1 MDGNAE
7 MLDQLITKIR
17 SKNIGKEKPL
27 LDERSQAGKP
37 LSSVIEHNLQA
48 MQQIFEKCSD
58 ISFREFQLHST
69 KKIKAFIVYSDSL
82 CKPEIINDAILKP
95 IMLEVSARTENLHT
109 KADLNTNTAVY
120 TDTNLKTNV
129 GDMPGIIL
137 QHLLTNYKADTL
149 SLISEAADA
158 VLEDNLVLIIDGYP
172 IGIKASVQGYNIR
185 QINEPTTEPNIHG
198 PRDGFVENLGTNISL
213 LRRRIRTSLLK
224 AESITVGTLS
234 KTKVNICYIQ
244 GVANEK
250 IVAEVKSRIERIT
263 IDNIL
268 DSSYLEEFISDEP
281 ISLFPLVQY
290 TERPDRTAA
299 SLFEGRIAI
308 MVDNSPSALII
319 PCTFVTLIQASEDY
333 YYSALFA
340 SFARLGRFM
349 AINITLL
356 VPAVTVAVF
365 SVNQSLIPISLL
377 NTVAGAREN
386 LPLPISL
393 EIFLME
399 LVFELLREA
408 GVRLP
413 RTVGQAIS
421 TVGGLVIGQ
430 AAVDAGIVSPTSV
443 VVVGLTAVASFT
455 FPDYNVGTSIRIIR
469 FGLIIMASVFGIVG
483 IIFGLMILLTHLCSL
498 RSFGVP
504 YLSPIAPLTLRDL
517 KDTLIR
523 APWWAMSTRPR
534 FFGGKKSLRGNV
546 GHIKHKPKKRGD
558 NK

>member
-1 MDGNAE
+1 MDGNAR
-7 MLDQLITKIR
+7 MFDQLITKIR

-37 LSSVIEHNLQA
+37 LSSSIEHNRQA
-48 MQQIFEKCSD
+48 LQQIFEKCSD

-69 KKIKAFIVYSDSL
+69 KKIKAFIVYADSL

-95 IMLEVSARTENLHT
+95 IMLEVSAREKNFQT
-109 KADLNTNTAVY
+109 KKDPRTNTEIS
-120 TDTNLKTNV
+120 TDTSLGTNA
-129 GDMPGIIL
+129 GDIPDIVL
-137 QHLLTNYKADTL
+137 QHLLSNYKADTL
-149 SLISEAADA
+149 SLISEAVNA

-185 QINEPTTEPNIHG
+185 QINEPTTEPNIRG
-198 PRDGFVENLGTNISL
+198 PRDGFVENIGTNLSL
-213 LRRRIRTSLLK
+213 LRRRIRTSRLK
-224 AESITVGTLS
+224 AENMTVGTLS

-250 IVAEVKSRIERIT
+250 VVAEVKSRIEGIT
-263 IDNIL
+263 IDNVL
-268 DSSYLEEFISDEP
+268 DSSYIEEFISDEP

-290 TERPDRTAA
+290 TERPDKAAA

-308 MVDNSPSALII
+308 IVDNSPSVLIV
-319 PCTFVTLIQASEDY
+319 PCTFIALIQASEDY
-333 YYSALFA
+333 YYSALFG
-340 SFARLGRFM
+340 SFARIGRFM
-349 AINITLL
+349 AINIALL
-356 VPAVTVAVF
+356 VPAITVAAF
-365 SVNQSLIPISLL
+365 SINQTLIPISLL

-386 LPLPISL
+386 LPLPISV

-413 RTVGQAIS
+413 RTVGQAVS

-443 VVVGLTAVASFT
+443 VVVGLTAIASFT

-483 IIFGLMILLTHLCSL
+483 IIFGLMILLTNLCSL

-504 YLSPIAPLTLRDL
+504 YLSPIAPLTPRDL
-517 KDTLIR
+517 KDTVIR
-523 APWWAMSTRPR
+523 VPWWAMFTRPR
-534 FFGGKKSLRGNV
+534 FFGGKESLRSDANQL
-546 GHIKHKPKKRGD
+546 KQKLKKRG
-558 NK
+558 NKK